1 MLKAIILSAGQGTR
15 LKPLTDNC
23 PKPMIKIGS
32 KPVLE
37 HTVNML
43 KKHGVTDI
51 AINLHHYP
59 QVVMDYFGDGKSFGV
74 RMHYSLEKE
83 ILGTAGA
90 VKKLKG
96 YFDDTFVVVYGDVFS
111 FTDIT
116 AMMRFH
122 KGKKGIATIGL
133 YEVDN
138 PHECGIVEL
147 TDDNKI
153 AQFLEK
159 PKKEEIFTDMANAG
173 IYILETEIM
182 NYIPQDVYY
191 DFGKDLFPLLLK
203 NGIAMYG
210 FIINEYL
217 IDIGTMKKYEQA
229 NRDFMEGVT
238 GRC

>member
-1 MLKAIILSAGQGTR
+1 
-15 LKPLTDNC
+15 
-23 PKPMIKIGS
+23 
-32 KPVLE
+32 
-37 HTVNML
+37 
-43 KKHGVTDI
+43 
-51 AINLHHYP
+51 
-59 QVVMDYFGDGKSFGV
+59 
-74 RMHYSLEKE
+74 
-83 ILGTAGA
+83 
-90 VKKLKG
+90 
-96 YFDDTFVVVYGDVFS
+96 
-111 FTDIT
+111 
-116 AMMRFH
+116 MRFH

-133 YEVDN
+133 YKVDN

-147 TDDNKI
+147 ADDNKI

-217 IDIGTMKKYEQA
+217 IDIGSMKKYEQA